1 MEEGPQDGAPGESCS
16 SLRSRRACSRPISA
30 ETCPADCDRDAMSW
44 DAASGWVSYVNQVE
58 PEVAQALAKA
68 LKTIDF
74 GVPPARWANP
84 DDWSRILD
92 EIGPF

>member
-1 MEEGPQDGAPGESCS
+1 
-16 SLRSRRACSRPISA
+16 
-30 ETCPADCDRDAMSW
+30 MSW